1 MIIGN
6 CATKAQGGRSLRAKT
21 AESGALMGM
30 PKFFTSMDTR
40 KVFAL
45 SRSADAFPFYH
56 KLQNLTSKEKT
67 DEQTNQTACAF
78 RHVFG
83 ACMVLPFL
91 TGQIP
96 KIGSALSPM
105 HIPVLICG
113 FACGGVYGA
122 AVGFIAPF
130 LRNLM
135 FHMPPILTAVAMA
148 VEMAVYGLVAG
159 LLYKK
164 LQKTVLNLYLLARG
178 GDAARAYCLGNHA
191 LCHRRVG
198 GDGILL
204 RDVFK
209 RCVRAGRTR
218 HHLPHRAGAARGV
231 GAQEGEADG
240 Q

>member
-1 MIIGN
+1 MN
-6 CATKAQGGRSLRAKT
+6 KQTKRLVL
-21 AESGALMGM
+21 SGMFLAL
-30 PKFFTSMDTR
+30 
-40 KVFAL
+40 
-45 SRSADAFPFYH
+45 
-56 KLQNLTSKEKT
+56 
-67 DEQTNQTACAF
+67 
-78 RHVFG
+78 
-83 ACMVLPFL
+83 CMVLPFL

-164 LQKTVLNLYLLARG
+164 LQKTVLNLYLSLVAAWGITRFVIAGLAG
-178 GDAARAYCLGNHA
+178 TEFSFAMFLSGAFVQAVPGIICHIVLVPLVVLA
-191 LCHRRVG
+191 LKKAKLMVN
-198 GDGILL
+198 D
-204 RDVFK
+204 
-209 RCVRAGRTR
+209 
-218 HHLPHRAGAARGV
+218 
-231 GAQEGEADG
+231 
-240 Q
+240 